1 MRSSQVLSLYVTCEA
16 GPSAPYERF
25 RAVQSPGL
33 IPHSRNRGARGPSWP
48 IPRIINESPDRIP
61 GKVPL
66 IFKTALVAMVRATKR
81 QESTRL
87 NARKL
92 TAADE
97 RQRRRAMAKLKGI
110 A

>member
-1 MRSSQVLSLYVTCEA
+1 
-16 GPSAPYERF
+16 
-25 RAVQSPGL
+25 
-33 IPHSRNRGARGPSWP
+33 
-48 IPRIINESPDRIP
+48 
-61 GKVPL
+61 
-66 IFKTALVAMVRATKR
+66 MVRATKR